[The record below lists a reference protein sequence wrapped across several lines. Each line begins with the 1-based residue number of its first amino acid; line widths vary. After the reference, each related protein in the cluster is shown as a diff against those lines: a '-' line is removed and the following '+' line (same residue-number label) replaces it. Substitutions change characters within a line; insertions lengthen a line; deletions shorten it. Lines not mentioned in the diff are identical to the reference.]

1 MASLC
6 SELLDETETRKR
18 KKELLSSSSEDSF
31 SSSPVHKRSNSKMS
45 FEESLVALQKGQEAI
60 QVALKALASK
70 DDIKAVRVDLY
81 GEINALN
88 NRLDNWRKEYDER
101 LARVEGRF
109 FDFENR
115 LDDLAQEN
123 IDLRTKNAALEED
136 IKKCK
141 RQVNDLEQ
149 YGRRWNIK
157 IWNVEDNLSETA
169 SETTKKACEVF
180 TNICQIKVSPNDLEA
195 CHRLP
200 AKDQTKRRAII
211 ARFRD
216 RGLRDRVWGNKSKC
230 KNKGV
235 SISEDLT
242 FANFD
247 MLTAAFKHAHC
258 KSTWTI
264 NGKCFG
270 KLTNDAK
277 VRFHVGDD
285 VNEVIRIG
293 MRTPIA
299 SAVESHAAN
308 PPNLAEPTGTEESE
322 NME

>member
-31 SSSPVHKRSNSKMS
+31 SSSPLHKRSNSKMS
-45 FEESLVALQKGQEAI
+45 FEESLAALQKGQEAI
-60 QVALKALASK
+60 QIALKALASK

-101 LARVEGRF
+101 LSRVEGRF

-123 IDLRTKNAALEED
+123 NDLRTRNATLEED

-141 RQVNDLEQ
+141 RQVNDIEQ

-157 IWNVEDNLSETA
+157 IWNVEDNMTETA
-169 SETTKKACEVF
+169 SQTTKKACDVF
-180 TNICQIKVSPNDLEA
+180 TNICQIKVTPQDIEA

-247 MLTAAFKHAHC
+247 MLSAAFKHEHC

-270 KLTNDAK
+270 KLVNDAK
-277 VRFHVGDD
+277 VRFQVGDD

-293 MRTPIA
+293 MRAAPPGPEPNTDPETP
-299 SAVESHAAN
+299 
-308 PPNLAEPTGTEESE
+308 PPAET
-322 NME
+322 ME